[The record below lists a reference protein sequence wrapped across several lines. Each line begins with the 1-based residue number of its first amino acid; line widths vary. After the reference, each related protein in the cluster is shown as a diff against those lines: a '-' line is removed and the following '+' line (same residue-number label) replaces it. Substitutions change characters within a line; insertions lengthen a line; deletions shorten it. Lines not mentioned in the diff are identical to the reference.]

1 MQLVR
6 CDVWH
11 VTFLEPGLQKPLPK
25 TLTFREFC
33 GPGGADTLNVAGTHD
48 DLTGS
53 SRVCTRLVGKPP
65 V

>member
-1 MQLVR
+1 MRLVR

-33 GPGGADTLNVAGTHD
+33 GPGGADTLNVAGTPGD
-48 DLTGS
+48 KLMVTD
-53 SRVCTRLVGKPP
+53 RQV
-65 V
+65 